1 MGFRQ
6 VGFPEAPENTSTCWT
21 STRTRDEWAQP
32 GEAGAGDGSVAD
44 RQSLL
49 TLEEVPPIVGAGDPE
64 PPNMPVHLAKFPVL
78 KAPPDG
84 FSANDVRY
92 KYSSYWHAEVSNR
105 RTAEGSRQLLNFKN
119 GTCVFAKSNQIACCP
134 VACALTQTVP
144 ILLPSL
150 CLACAARRSL
160 GALALALAARSSSS
174 RPISSPLPS

>member
-1 MGFRQ
+1 MAAVGLNPSDREEKEAFHRLFRGDTGQ
-6 VGFPEAPENTSTCWT
+6 VQTKVRSKLFDDFFE
-21 STRTRDEWAQP
+21 
-32 GEAGAGDGSVAD
+32 
-44 RQSLL
+44 SLL
-49 TLEEVPPIVGAGDPE
+49 TLEEVPPIVSAGDPE
-64 PPNMPVHLAKFPVL
+64 PPNMPVHLAKFPML
-78 KAPPDG
+78 KAPPEG
-84 FSANDVRY
+84 FSANNVRY

-105 RTAEGSRQLLNFKN
+105 RTAEGSRQLLNFKK

-174 RPISSPLPS
+174 RPISSPVPS